1 MIRDWPRRLAI
12 PDHLLSTP
20 IVAFVAQHG
29 YALLFFWV
37 LAEQGGVPLPS
48 LPLLLAAGA
57 LIRAG
62 RMQFLPA
69 IASCVTAAL
78 IADAV
83 WFQLGKH
90 RGRGLLRFICRISIE
105 PDSCVRQTENTFL
118 KYGMRSLLFSKFI
131 PGLNAVAA
139 PLAGSSGVACWRFLA
154 YDAAGAVIWSTTYLA
169 LGEVFSE
176 QLETVASYA
185 SRMGSGLLT
194 LAGLFAIWLGW
205 KFLQRRRFLS
215 HLDMARITPQEL
227 RDRLRAGEDL
237 FIVDL
242 RSQLDGQPITIP
254 GAVRISS
261 EDLTSRR
268 QEIPRDREIILFCG

>member
-1 MIRDWPRRLAI
+1 MIRDRPRRLAI

-20 IVAFVAQHG
+20 IVAFVARHG

-37 LAEQGGVPLPS
+37 LAEQGGAPLPS
-48 LPLLLAAGA
+48 FPLLLAGGA

-69 IASCVTAAL
+69 IACCVTAAL

-105 PDSCVRQTENTFL
+105 PDSCVRQTENAFL
-118 KYGMRSLLFSKFI
+118 KYGMSSLLFSKFI

-139 PLAGSSGVACWRFLA
+139 PLAGSSGTAFWRFVVC
-154 YDAAGAVIWSTTYLA
+154 DAAGAVIWSTTYLA

-176 QLETVASYA
+176 QLETVAAYA

-215 HLDMARITPQEL
+215 QLDMARITPHEL

-242 RSQLDGQPITIP
+242 RSKLDGQHITIP